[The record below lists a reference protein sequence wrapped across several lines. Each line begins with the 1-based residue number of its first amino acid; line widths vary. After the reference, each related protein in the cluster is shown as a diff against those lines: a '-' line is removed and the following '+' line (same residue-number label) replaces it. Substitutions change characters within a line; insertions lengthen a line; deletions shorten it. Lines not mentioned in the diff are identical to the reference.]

1 MPAKDIYHDAVKIAL
16 EKDGWTIT
24 KDPLVLQWG
33 AKDLFV
39 DLGAE
44 KLLAAQKNH
53 EKIAVGIKSF
63 VGSSQVND
71 LEKAVGQYIVYRN
84 ILEEI
89 ETDRVL
95 YLAISQKAFRD
106 IFIEPLGSLVLRKN
120 QLHLLVFNPQNQE
133 VIQWI
138 L

>member
-53 EKIAVGIKSF
+53 EKIEIKSF
-63 VGSSQVND
+63 VVSSQVND

>member
-1 MPAKDIYHDAVKIAL
+1 MPAKDIYHDDVKIAL

-33 AKDLFV
+33 SKDLFV

-44 KLLAAQKNH
+44 KLLAAQRQN
-53 EKIAVGIKSF
+53 EKIAVEIKSF
-63 VGSSQVND
+63 AGSSQVND

-95 YLAISQKAFRD
+95 YLAIPKKAFQD
-106 IFIEPLGSLVLRKN
+106 IFSEPLGSLVLRKN
-120 QLHLLVFNPQNQE
+120 QLNLLVFIPQTQE
-133 VIQWI
+133 VMQWI
-138 L
+138 P

>member
-1 MPAKDIYHDAVKIAL
+1 MPAKDIYHDDVKIAL

-33 AKDLFV
+33 SKDLFV

-44 KLLAAQKNH
+44 KLLAAQRQN
-53 EKIAVGIKSF
+53 EKIAVEIKSF
-63 VGSSQVND
+63 AGSSQVND

-89 ETDRVL
+89 ETDRIL
-95 YLAISQKAFRD
+95 YLAIPKKAFQD
-106 IFIEPLGSLVLRKN
+106 IFSEPLGRLVVRKN
-120 QLHLLVFNPQNQE
+120 QLNLLVFHPQTQE
-133 VIQWI
+133 VMQWI
-138 L
+138 P

>member
-33 AKDLFV
+33 SKDLFV

-44 KLLAAQKNH
+44 KLLAAQRQN
-53 EKIAVGIKSF
+53 EKIAVEIKSF

-71 LEKAVGQYIVYRN
+71 LEKAVGQYIIYRN

-89 ETDRVL
+89 EPDRAL
-95 YLAISQKAFRD
+95 FLAISQKAFQD
-106 IFIEPLGSLVLRKN
+106 IFAEPLGRLVSRKN
-120 QLHLLVFNPQNQE
+120 QLYLMIFDPQNQE
-133 VIQWI
+133 VRQWI
-138 L
+138 P